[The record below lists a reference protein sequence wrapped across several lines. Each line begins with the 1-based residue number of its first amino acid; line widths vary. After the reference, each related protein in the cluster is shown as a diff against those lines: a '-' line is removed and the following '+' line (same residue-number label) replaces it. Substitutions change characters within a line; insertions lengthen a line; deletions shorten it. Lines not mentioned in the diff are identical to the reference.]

1 MDVHSASNQHDERR
15 YYWGYKNHVLADCI
29 SGLPSYE
36 LTTPANVTASA
47 AAAEILAAANSIIPL
62 RESSFLADKG
72 CDVKSIYNTVKMV
85 YDGEAFIPLNKCGT
99 KNEKLFPSAIR

>member
-1 MDVHSASNQHDERR
+1 MSQLLR
-15 YYWGYKNHVLADCI
+15 
-29 SGLPSYE
+29 LPLKS
-36 LTTPANVTASA
+36 LPQPTA
-47 AAAEILAAANSIIPL
+47 LFPL

-99 KNEKLFPSAIR
+99 KNEKTLSAGNPLSAANLNTLAHISALAIALSAILSGSPSYRASKSFRRSD

>member
-1 MDVHSASNQHDERR
+1 MSQLLR
-15 YYWGYKNHVLADCI
+15 
-29 SGLPSYE
+29 LPLKS
-36 LTTPANVTASA
+36 LPQPTA
-47 AAAEILAAANSIIPL
+47 LFPL